1 MNITPKTIT
10 LIAHRHQDRHG
21 NTYHFVAVSL
31 DGVRRHV
38 SPVYYGYGRQYED
51 TALEWMVDSMYD
63 GNIADWSPRN
73 NQSLRRWCQDNGVTL
88 DSRVSDHHGDA
99 SPLHRLRYDAIAICR
114 PFADGWSTL
123 WSEGI
128 YTMQCRTYDAV
139 VHGCSRI
146 QYRIVKD
153 GKASCHTDYPVMYDD
168 DLAVAYDRPEA
179 ISHRIQGRVL
189 STMRRMEGAA

>member
-21 NTYHFVAVSL
+21 NTYHFVAVSI

-38 SPVYYGYGRQYED
+38 SPIYYGYGRQYED
-51 TALEWMVDSMYD
+51 TAFDWLVDEGIIPVPTASMPWTV
-63 GNIADWSPRN
+63 N
-73 NQSLRRWCQDNGVTL
+73 RWCQDNDVKI

-99 SPLHRLRYDAIAICR
+99 SPLRRLRYDAIAICR
-114 PFADGWSTL
+114 PFAGGWSTL
-123 WSEGI
+123 WSDGI
-128 YTMQCRTYDAV
+128 YTMQCRAV
-139 VHGCSRI
+139 DYVMHSHFI
-146 QYRIVKD
+146 QYRVVKD

-168 DLAVAYDRPEA
+168 GTVAYDRPES
-179 ISHRIQGRVL
+179 ISQRMQTRVR